1 MAAVDPLAELAAGG
15 KPAFA
20 RALARLEEA
29 PSAAETVAL
38 LEAAWARPSGV
49 AIGLTGPPGVGK
61 STLASALVRAWRGGG
76 RRVAVLAVD
85 PSSPRTGGALLGD
98 RTRLALDPE
107 DEGVFVRSLAAR
119 DRLGGVAALCF
130 PMLVLA
136 RALFDRVL
144 IETVGVGQSETE
156 IVDLADLV
164 ILAVQPASGDGLQ
177 FLKAGIAEIPDI
189 AVVTK
194 CDLGAVAE
202 RSARELEAALALS
215 APAGREPR
223 VLRIS
228 ATTGRGIDA
237 LLEAIEGRIAT
248 AVRASERRRR
258 EQARRWLLRELE
270 AEAARRLRL
279 WLDPGLEQAS
289 ARPFASAAVLLAE
302 IRGLFPEAPRTVEAT
317 SPESPGASVA

>member
-1 MAAVDPLAELAAGG
+1 MRAEATEAPLAALAAGG
-15 KPAFA
+15 KLAFA
-20 RALARLEEA
+20 RALARVEEA
-29 PSAAETVAL
+29 PFASDTVAL
-38 LEAAWARPSGV
+38 LQAAWERPRGV

-61 STLASALVRAWRGGG
+61 STLASALVAAWRRLG
-76 RRVAVLAVD
+76 RTVAVLAVD

-156 IVDLADLV
+156 IVDLADV
-164 ILAVQPASGDGLQ
+164 VVLAVQPASGDTLQ

-194 CDLGAVAE
+194 ADLGLVAE
-202 RSARELEAALALS
+202 RSVRELEAALALA
-215 APAGREPR
+215 APWAHRRPS
-223 VLRIS
+223 VLRVAAS
-228 ATTGRGIDA
+228 RGEGIEA
-237 LLEAIEGRIAT
+237 LL
-248 AVRASERRRR
+248 AVLEERASQAAQRDPDRRRR
-258 EQARRWLLRELE
+258 QAERWVLRELE
-270 AEAARRLRL
+270 AEALRRLLRN
-279 WLDPGLEQAS
+279 LEHAL
-289 ARPFASAAVLLAE
+289 APIADRPFAGAAALLAE
-302 IRGLFPEAPRTVEAT
+302 LDRLLPERQ
-317 SPESPGASVA
+317 S